1 MKRLLLVLSLLTPI
15 EQLDRDVAIAVQES
29 RRPALESPM
38 RSVTTIFKPVY
49 VVGAIVVLAV
59 VEGTTGAGTARAA
72 LIAMAGT
79 NLIVEGLKRITFRT
93 RPDGERKRSNA
104 SFPSG
109 HSATAFAL
117 AWVLAKRFRRV
128 GPAFLALAAVIAFSR
143 MYLNRHYLSDVT
155 VGAAIGLLCAW
166 ATLRWLPLKV
176 GRTRPAEA
184 SPHSDP
190 VR

>member
-1 MKRLLLVLSLLTPI
+1 MKRLLLVLSLLSPI
-15 EQLDRDVAIAVQES
+15 QQLDRDVARAVQES
-29 RRPALESPM
+29 RRPALERPM
-38 RSVTTIFKPVY
+38 SSVTTIFKPVY
-49 VVGAIVVLAV
+49 VVGALVVLAL
-59 VEGTTGAGTARAA
+59 VEGNAGAGTVRVA

-79 NLIVEGLKRITFRT
+79 NLIVEGLKRITFRV
-93 RPDGERKRSNA
+93 RPDGEHKRSNA

-117 AWVLAKRFRRV
+117 AWVLAKRFRRL
-128 GPAFLALAAVIAFSR
+128 GPAFLAIAAVIAFSR

-166 ATLRWLPLKV
+166 ATLRWLPLKAKHE
-176 GRTRPAEA
+176 AEET
-184 SPHSDP
+184 PPLSDL